1 MKPAPYFRTA
11 PSSRQGLLARKRV
24 ARLLGLSVSSL
35 EKWAELGTG
44 PQYYRLGLSPHAP
57 TLYRIEDIEDFV
69 RQRYGED
76 ALVAT
81 LGTYR
86 N

>member
-11 PSSRQGLLARKRV
+11 PPSRQGLLARKRV

-44 PQYYRLGLSPHAP
+44 PQYYRCGLSPHAP
-57 TLYRIEDIEDFV
+57 TLYRIEDVEEFV
-69 RQRYGED
+69 CERYGPQV
-76 ALVAT
+76 LAT
-81 LGTYR
+81 LGTFCT
-86 N
+86 